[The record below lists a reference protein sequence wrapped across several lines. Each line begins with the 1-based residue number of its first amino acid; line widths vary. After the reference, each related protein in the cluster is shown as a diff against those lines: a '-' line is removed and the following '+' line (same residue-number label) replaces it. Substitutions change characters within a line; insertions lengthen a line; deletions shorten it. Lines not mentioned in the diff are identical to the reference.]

1 MSMDTVTII
10 KKIGK
15 KIASADLKKEFPL
28 NEFETLTLHS
38 GLPGLV
44 LFYGELQ
51 QAFPEEGWDE
61 TGNKMLSRLV
71 SAIKQQGIPS
81 LSMFSGAAGIG
92 LATVCLSENFKYY
105 NQFITNVN
113 DMIKEQLFSY
123 IGDVPMHGI
132 HMQVYDVMEGLSGI
146 LNYLL
151 LFPTDNEMRSVLES
165 GLDFL
170 VTLITRQICVK
181 GTNVPGWYVPSEYQF
196 SSMES
201 EIYPNG
207 NFNTS
212 MSHGVA
218 GPLALLSRCYLQ
230 GVVVNGQKKAIQI
243 LIDFLNWSRQRDE
256 KRIFWKGQ
264 IGLLEY
270 QSKCVNEEHIVRR
283 DAWCYG
289 PPGIC
294 YGMALGA
301 KALDNQVLL
310 QEVKGIFMDAIH
322 DIRGIFSPTFCHGYA
337 GLYQLVQAM
346 ERLTGESYLRERDR
360 LKQKIVSFYN
370 ESNPY
375 GFYNVE
381 IEGVNLIE
389 CSSAG
394 LLTGAAGTCLALL
407 SGELGFKKQLW
418 QKAFLL

>member
-1 MSMDTVTII
+1 MSIDTLAII

-15 KIASADLKKEFPL
+15 KIARTDLEKEFPL

-61 TGNKMLSRLV
+61 TGNKFLTRLV

-81 LSMFSGAAGIG
+81 LSMFSGAAGMG
-92 LATVCLSENFKYY
+92 LAAVCLSENFKYY
-105 NQFITNVN
+105 NHFISNVN
-113 DMIKEQLFSY
+113 EMIKEQLFSY
-123 IGDVPMHGI
+123 IGDEPTHGI
-132 HMQVYDVMEGLSGI
+132 HMQVYDVIEGLSGI

-151 LFPTDNEMRSVLES
+151 LFREDEGIRSALES
-165 GLDFL
+165 GLNYL
-170 VTLITRQICVK
+170 VTLITRQIHVK

-196 SSMES
+196 SAMES
-201 EIYPNG
+201 QIYPNG

-218 GPLALLSRCYLQ
+218 GPLALLSRCCLQ
-230 GVVVNGQKKAIQI
+230 GVVVKGQKRAIET
-243 LIDFLNWSRQRDE
+243 LIDFLNWSKQRDE

-264 IGLLEY
+264 IDFLEY
-270 QSKCVNEEHIVRR
+270 QMKCVNDEHSIRR

-301 KALDNQVLL
+301 KALNNHVLL
-310 QEVKGIFMDAIH
+310 HEVEGVFMDAIH

-337 GLYQLVQAM
+337 GLYQMVQAM
-346 ERLTGESYLRERDR
+346 EQLTGKSYLRERDR
-360 LKQKIVSFYN
+360 LKQNIVSYYN

-375 GFYNVE
+375 GFNNVE
-381 IEGVNLIE
+381 TEGPDLIE
-389 CSSAG
+389 RASTG
-394 LLTGAAGTCLALL
+394 LLTGATGTCLALL
-407 SGELGFKKQLW
+407 SGELGSEKQLW
-418 QKAFLL
+418 QNAFLL